1 MQMLQTL
8 EALAQAVSQASLG
21 EHKFSNLELKSS
33 WTQEHGKKLSSLANR
48 ALGIPC
54 WLVVGV
60 SDEGELV
67 GHKEQWAKTEEE
79 KIAQHINKYLD
90 PSQSCAGIYP
100 IEIGGAWIITIAV
113 RNPGA
118 VVRWNGK
125 AYKGAGTAKDEMSP
139 SEIMGLQV
147 ALPGLED
154 YTAQTEGTTC
164 INTDLV
170 KQFATR
176 LASRVD
182 EPEFS
187 RIAESPEVEV
197 LKAARIESTRA
208 SSLLFGPTRWRIVE
222 FDEHGEV
229 LSNKTR
235 EGLYRVLLD
244 ETNNTLRRWD
254 KSEHDLFPQKAIREA
269 LGNAVAHA
277 AYFQKGGDIIIEIH
291 PDRLTVS
298 NLCLPASA
306 HFANKWFSRSH
317 HTVNPL
323 LMETLRLAGHVD
335 EVGRGKSV
343 MMKELLQHGHPPP
356 KVISE
361 SAGQYQRWKC
371 IFFRRDREA
380 RDTKL
385 FERLRGNY
393 HDERKAL
400 LATALV
406 HWHHEPLSA
415 IRQYVDDESLEL
427 FADVMSDP
435 VGPVIA
441 DPEHDRVLLRR
452 WAEVLMG
459 HGQDSKALDSAE
471 EEAVKNQVYMRH
483 RGNRERIFTLR
494 DVREIAGMGS
504 TDAEQV
510 LSSNLVKK
518 WCQSGEV
525 TRKSHGKYCFVA
537 PPKIHRQQDLMD
549 VLIKTLR
556 TG

>member
-1 MQMLQTL
+1 MQTL
-8 EALAQAVSQASLG
+8 PTFEALLQAMSEASLG

-33 WTQEHGKKLSSLANR
+33 WTQEYGKKLSSLANR
-48 ALGIPC
+48 ALDVPC

-60 SDEGELV
+60 NDKGALV

-79 KIAQHINKYLD
+79 KIAQHVNQYLD
-90 PSQSCAGIYP
+90 PSQSCAGIHP
-100 IEIGGAWIITIAV
+100 IETGGNWVIVIAV

-139 SEIMGLQV
+139 SETMGLQV
-147 ALPGLED
+147 SLPGLED
-154 YTAQTEGTTC
+154 YTAQSEGNP
-164 INTDLV
+164 ILNKDLV
-170 KQFATR
+170 ASFAAR
-176 LASRVD
+176 LARRAD

-187 RIAESPEVEV
+187 KIAEASAQEV
-197 LKAARIESTRA
+197 LKTSRIEGTRA

-222 FDEHGEV
+222 FDENGEV

-235 EGLYRVLLD
+235 EGLYHVLLD
-244 ETNNTLRRWD
+244 ETNRTLRRWGNSD
-254 KSEHDLFPQKAIREA
+254 HDLFPQKAIREA

-277 AYFQKGGDIIIEIH
+277 AYFQKGGDVIIEVH
-291 PDRLTVS
+291 PDRLTIS

-343 MMKELLQHGHPPP
+343 MMKELLQNGHPPP

-371 IFFRRDREA
+371 IFYRRGREV
-380 RDTKL
+380 RDTRL
-385 FERLRGNY
+385 FERLKGNY

-406 HWHHEPLSA
+406 HWHDEPLSA

-459 HGQDSKALDSAE
+459 HGQDSKALDSTE
-471 EEAVKNQVYMRH
+471 EEAVKVQVYMRS
-483 RGNRERIFTLR
+483 RNSRDKIFTLR

-525 TRKSHGKYCFVA
+525 TRKSHGKYSFTT
-537 PPKIHRQQDLMD
+537 PPKSNRQQELVD
-549 VLIKTLR
+549 VIIKILR
-556 TG
+556 RN